1 MKLLIDASLQV
12 LVEQSLEF
20 LVLLVKKTSLLD
32 QVLTV
37 DQELV
42 VLDERPVQGLPDREL
57 LV

>member
-20 LVLLVKKTSLLD
+20 FVLLVKKTGLLD

>member
-20 LVLLVKKTSLLD
+20 FVLLVKKTSLLD

-42 VLDERPVQGLPDREL
+42 VLNERPVQGLPDREL

>member
-12 LVEQSLEF
+12 LVEQGLEF
-20 LVLLVKKTSLLD
+20 FVLLVKKTGLLD

>member
-20 LVLLVKKTSLLD
+20 LVLLVKKTGLLD

-42 VLDERPVQGLPDREL
+42 VFDERPVQGLPDREL

>member
-20 LVLLVKKTSLLD
+20 LVLLVKKTGLLD

>member
-20 LVLLVKKTSLLD
+20 LILLVKKTGLLD

>member
-1 MKLLIDASLQV
+1 MKLLIDSSLQV

-20 LVLLVKKTSLLD
+20 LVLLVKKTGLLD

-42 VLDERPVQGLPDREL
+42 VFDERPVQGLPDREL

>member
-1 MKLLIDASLQV
+1 MKLLIDSSLQV

-20 LVLLVKKTSLLD
+20 LVLLVKKTGLLD